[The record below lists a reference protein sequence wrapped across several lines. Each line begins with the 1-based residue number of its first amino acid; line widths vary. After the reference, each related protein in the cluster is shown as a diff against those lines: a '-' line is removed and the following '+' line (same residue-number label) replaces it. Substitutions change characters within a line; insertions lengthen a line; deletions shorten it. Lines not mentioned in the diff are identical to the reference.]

1 MDSDTNRDCGGGER
15 TEFIAALIAAGL
27 ELNDKGAI
35 RWNKDN
41 RRHPRNWSAG
51 LKAYSSTVI
60 LILEFVTCVFL
71 KQSVVERAVKLTTA
85 SRTAISTAGVS
96 RTHEK
101 KSSSQ
106 GRVLH
111 LLIHHS
117 RLRPHY
123 KLKLTMASA
132 RAFRSSRSPR
142 CTLTTPPRQN

>member
-1 MDSDTNRDCGGGER
+1 MDLDTDRDCRGGER
-15 TEFIAALIAAGL
+15 TEFLAALIAAGL

-71 KQSVVERAVKLTTA
+71 EQSVVEGVVKLTTA
-85 SRTAISTAGVS
+85 PRTAISTAGVS
-96 RTHEK
+96 RRHEK
-101 KSSSQ
+101 KPSSQ
-106 GRVLH
+106 SRVLH
-111 LLIHHS
+111 LLTRHS

-123 KLKLTMASA
+123 KLKQTMASA
-132 RAFRSSRSPR
+132 PAFRSSRSPR
-142 CTLTTPPRQN
+142 CTLTNPPTQN

>member
-1 MDSDTNRDCGGGER
+1 MDSDTDRDCGGGER
-15 TEFIAALIAAGL
+15 TEFLAALIAAGL

-51 LKAYSSTVI
+51 WKAYSSTVI

-111 LLIHHS
+111 LLTRHS
-117 RLRPHY
+117 RLQPHY

-132 RAFRSSRSPR
+132 PAFRSSRSPR
-142 CTLTTPPRQN
+142 CTLTKSPAQN

>member
-1 MDSDTNRDCGGGER
+1 MDTDTDRDCGGGEP
-15 TEFIAALIAAGL
+15 TEFLAALIAAGL

-41 RRHPRNWSAG
+41 RRHPRNWSTS

-60 LILEFVTCVFL
+60 LILEFVTCVIL

-96 RTHEK
+96 RMHK
-101 KSSSQ
+101 NKSSSQ

-111 LLIHHS
+111 LLIRHS
-117 RLRPHY
+117 RLQPHY
-123 KLKLTMASA
+123 KLRLIIASA
-132 RAFRSSRSPR
+132 PAFRFLRSPR
-142 CTLTTPPRQN
+142 CTLIKPSAQN

>member
-1 MDSDTNRDCGGGER
+1 MDSDTDR
-15 TEFIAALIAAGL
+15 IAARL
-27 ELNDKGAI
+27 ELNNEGAI

-51 LKAYSSTVI
+51 LKAYSSTVV

-71 KQSVVERAVKLTTA
+71 EQSVVERAVKLTTA

-111 LLIHHS
+111 LLTRHS
-117 RLRPHY
+117 RLRLRY

-132 RAFRSSRSPR
+132 PAFRSSRSPR
-142 CTLTTPPRQN
+142 YTLTNPLSKTCLLHGAAVLTTS